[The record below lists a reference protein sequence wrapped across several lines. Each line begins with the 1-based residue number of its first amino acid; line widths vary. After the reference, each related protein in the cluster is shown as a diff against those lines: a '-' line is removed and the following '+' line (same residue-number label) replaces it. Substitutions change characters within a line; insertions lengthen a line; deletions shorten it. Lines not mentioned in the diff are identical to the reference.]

1 MTEKKFEKEK
11 YNEKKQIFTF
21 FMKLIEETFWQNVGS
36 ALKKGIFNKIE
47 SFFSAIEKDVE
58 QGK

>member
-1 MTEKKFEKEK
+1 MEKNVKKEK
-11 YNEKKQIFTF
+11 YHGKNKIFTF
-21 FMKLIEETFWQNVGS
+21 FMKLIEDTFWQNVGS

>member
-1 MTEKKFEKEK
+1 M
-11 YNEKKQIFTF
+11 N
-21 FMKLIEETFWQNVGS
+21 LIDEIFWQKVGS

-47 SFFSAIEKDVE
+47 SFFSALEKEVE